1 MEKERKIKSMS
12 LIALI
17 VAVLGL
23 TVAFA
28 AMSRTLTIN
37 GTANIDTA
45 TWDVHF
51 AGVSGKSTTENGVTT
66 ITGNVDKTTNAQNAA
81 VVNTAP
87 VIKANASGK
96 AATVIGDYEVT
107 LTKPGD
113 VVTFEFDVVNAGT
126 IDADLTNVSMPT
138 PTITGTGTSAEA
150 DAALVS
156 QNLVYTLTYKNGGSA
171 VSASDSATKGLDKS
185 TGTTPSRTMVLTIGY
200 DADADA
206 VPENDVTITGM
217 DITLTYTQR

>member
-12 LIALI
+12 LVALI

-37 GTANIDTA
+37 GTATVDTA
-45 TWDVHF
+45 SWDIHF
-51 AGVSGKSTTENGVTT
+51 EENGNGLAG
-66 ITGNVDKTTNAQNAA
+66 IVDKTTNAQNAA

-87 VIKANASGK
+87 TIKANSSGQ

-113 VVTFEFDVVNAGT
+113 IVSFEFDVVNNGT
-126 IDADLTNVSMPT
+126 IDADLTNVSMPA
-138 PTITGTGTSAEA
+138 PTITGLATDSAKAEA
-150 DAALVS
+150 DAQIVRD
-156 QNLVYTLTYKNGGSA
+156 NLIYTLTYKADGTE
-171 VSASDSATKGLDKS
+171 VSADNSLTKGLDKA
-185 TGTTPSRTMVLTIGY
+185 TQVDTNPTKKTLVLTIGY
-200 DADADA
+200 KSDATTLPSD
-206 VPENDVTITGM
+206 DVSITGM